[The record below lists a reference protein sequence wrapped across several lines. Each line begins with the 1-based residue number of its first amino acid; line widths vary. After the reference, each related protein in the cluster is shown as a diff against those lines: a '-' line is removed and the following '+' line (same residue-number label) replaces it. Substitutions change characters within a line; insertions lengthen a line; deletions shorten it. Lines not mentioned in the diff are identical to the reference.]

1 MAARVLSRHVTVTD
15 PEPRVDYTR
24 VLVDSS
30 AGPGP
35 GLLGLIGLLLGYAVV
50 VPACYTPSLASVGS
64 LSVPTGKGS
73 APITREQPGI
83 TPSEAHSHT
92 CSSSQPD
99 RRGACARP
107 LP

>member
-35 GLLGLIGLLLGYAVV
+35 GLLGLIGVAVGV
-50 VPACYTPSLASVGS
+50 CRRRSGACYTPSLASVGS
-64 LSVPTGKGS
+64 SSVPTGKGS

-83 TPSEAHSHT
+83 TPSEGS
-92 CSSSQPD
+92 
-99 RRGACARP
+99 
-107 LP
+107 

>member
-1 MAARVLSRHVTVTD
+1 MAGQDTSHGSTTPGFSLIRVLARVPD
-15 PEPRVDYTR
+15 CWG
-24 VLVDSS
+24 SS
-30 AGPGP
+30 GCCWGMPSSFR
-35 GLLGLIGLLLGYAVV
+35 
-50 VPACYTPSLASVGS
+50 ACYTPSLASVGS

>member
-1 MAARVLSRHVTVTD
+1 MTARALSRHATVTD

-35 GLLGLIGLLLGYAVV
+35 GLLGLIGLLLGM
-50 VPACYTPSLASVGS
+50 PSSFRACYTPSLASVGS

-83 TPSEAHSHT
+83 TPSEGS
-92 CSSSQPD
+92 
-99 RRGACARP
+99 
-107 LP
+107 